1 MSTQK
6 NYFHTEKFDE
16 EMANWEND
24 IYHHEG
30 LDTGN

>member
-1 MSTQK
+1 MQRF
-6 NYFHTEKFDE
+6 NAEEFDV

-30 LDTGN
+30 LDNGN